1 MKIITPLIIF
11 VWLLNVVGQVP
22 CNSCC
27 EYKGGADPKRSYKY
41 KREKTCMRYYKCAIS
56 KCGRLRDANFSI
68 CQVVMIAEGNRRM
81 PKAFVGGGYGRGA
94 SPLSLWGGLG
104 VLHQDFLKS
113 YMLFGAFWSNLS
125 TNLKPYGYMIF
136 HNKIQIFLHCPH
148 IYMYQQTYIEISWTC
163 SDRNYGLPNRNS
175 VILS

>member
-1 MKIITPLIIF
+1 MTFKIDQRYMSNRISTLQRSLYCNTL
-11 VWLLNVVGQVP
+11 VSVQMVHCALERVNVIS
-22 CNSCC
+22 CSNSV
-27 EYKGGADPKRSYKY
+27 S
-41 KREKTCMRYYKCAIS
+41 
-56 KCGRLRDANFSI
+56 RDANFSI

-104 VLHQDFLKS
+104 VLHQDFFKN

-148 IYMYQQTYIEISWTC
+148 IYS
-163 SDRNYGLPNRNS
+163 L
-175 VILS
+175 